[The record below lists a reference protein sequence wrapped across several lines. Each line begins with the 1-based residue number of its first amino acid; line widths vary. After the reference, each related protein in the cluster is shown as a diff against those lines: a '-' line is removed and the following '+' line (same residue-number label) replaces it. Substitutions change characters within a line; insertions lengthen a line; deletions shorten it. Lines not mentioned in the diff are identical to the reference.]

1 MGTEQRDWRD
11 QGTGPTTGRGNAIAI
26 ALVLPVLLV
35 VSWAVQIGAY
45 LARDF
50 GSMDDRL
57 GAGGVLTRLVIG
69 AVLAVGIPVVVLVVQ
84 VRARRREPRHSLVA
98 VVAAI
103 VVLVIAVPWNGL
115 VLTSQVRSMAADAQQ
130 RAQPPTAA
138 ERHFAHGDAR
148 ATLERIGDRTVRI
161 LGGDR
166 KSAYRDG
173 ERAGGAYSEDCQ
185 LSNAHQGVRW
195 MYWYDPGEY
204 TDEQGNEL
212 LPEDHTVIE
221 GANGD
226 VDGVRE
232 YWASEGIDARSE
244 EDMVLDQIAP
254 TADWLESGSSYT
266 RPGPDVDFRTICLVR

>member
-1 MGTEQRDWRD
+1 MSTEQQDWRD
-11 QGTGPTTGRGNAIAI
+11 HGTGPTTGRGNAIAI

-35 VSWAVQIGAY
+35 VSWVVQIGAY
-45 LARDF
+45 LERDF

-57 GAGGVLTRLVIG
+57 GPGGVLTRLVIG
-69 AVLAVGIPVVVLVVQ
+69 AALAVGIPAVVLVVQ
-84 VRARRREPRHSLVA
+84 VRARRRERRHSLAA

-115 VLTSQVRSMAADAQQ
+115 VLTSQVRSMAADARQ
-130 RAQPPTAA
+130 RAQPATAA
-138 ERHFAHGDAR
+138 ERHFADGDAG

-173 ERAGGAYSEDCQ
+173 ERAGGAYSEECK

-195 MYWYDPGEY
+195 TYWYAPGEY
-204 TDEQGNEL
+204 TDADGKEL
-212 LPEDHTVIE
+212 LPEDHTMIE
-221 GANGD
+221 GANRD
-226 VDGVRE
+226 VDRVRS
-232 YWASEGIDARSE
+232 YWESEGIGARLRRTWSPTRSHP
-244 EDMVLDQIAP
+244 QPTGWRAP
-254 TADWLESGSSYT
+254 SSYT

>member
-35 VSWAVQIGAY
+35 VSWAVQVGAY

-57 GAGGVLTRLVIG
+57 GAGGVLTRLVIA
-69 AVLAVGIPVVVLVVQ
+69 AVLAVGIPVAVLVVQ

-115 VLTSQVRSMAADAQQ
+115 VLTSQLRSMAADARQW
-130 RAQPPTAA
+130 AQPATAA
-138 ERHFAHGDAR
+138 ERHFADGDAR

-221 GANGD
+221 GANRD

-244 EDMVLDQIAP
+244 EDMVPDQIAP
-254 TADWLESGSSYT
+254 TADWLGNGSSYT

>member
-1 MGTEQRDWRD
+1 MGTEQQDWRD
-11 QGTGPTTGRGNAIAI
+11 QGKGPTTGRGNAIAI

-57 GAGGVLTRLVIG
+57 GAGGVLARLVIG

-84 VRARRREPRHSLVA
+84 VRARRREPRHSLAA

-115 VLTSQVRSMAADAQQ
+115 VLTSQVRSMAADARQW
-130 RAQPPTAA
+130 AQPATAA
-138 ERHFAHGDAR
+138 ERHFADGDAR

-173 ERAGGAYSEDCQ
+173 ERAGGAYSEECQ

-195 MYWYDPGEY
+195 RYWYHPDNY
-204 TDEQGNEL
+204 TDADGKEL
-212 LPEDHTVIE
+212 LPEDHALIE
-221 GANGD
+221 GANRD
-226 VDGVRE
+226 VAGVRA
-232 YWASEGIDARSE
+232 YWASESIGARSE
-244 EDMVLDQIAP
+244 ADMVPDQISP
-254 TADWLESGSSYT
+254 TADWLESASSST
-266 RPGPDVDFRTICLVR
+266 RPGPDVDFSTICLVR